1 MRLVLQRVSRAS
13 VIVAGQT
20 VGAIGSGY
28 LVLVGC
34 EQDDPAEELD
44 WLAQKLVN
52 LRLFDD
58 EAGVMN
64 RSILDVSG
72 EVLLVSQ
79 FTLLASTKKGT
90 RPSWHRAAKPE
101 IARPCYEAFV
111 KRVGEVLGRPPA
123 TGIFGADMRVELVN
137 DGPVTLILDSRLK
150 E

>member
-1 MRLVLQRVSRAS
+1 MRLVIQRVLCAS
-13 VIVAGQT
+13 VTVGAET
-20 VGAIGSGY
+20 VGAIHRGY
-28 LVLVGC
+28 LVLVGS
-34 EQDDPAEELD
+34 EEGDQPGELD

-58 EAGVMN
+58 DAGVMN

-101 IARPCYEAFV
+101 IARPTYEAFV

-123 TGIFGADMRVELVN
+123 TGVFGADMRVELVS
-137 DGPVTLILDSRLK
+137 DGPVTLILDSRLR

>member
-1 MRLVLQRVSRAS
+1 MRLVIQRVLRAS
-13 VIVAGQT
+13 VTVDMQT
-20 VGAIGSGY
+20 VGSIGLGY
-28 LVLVGC
+28 LVLVGS
-34 EQDDPAEELD
+34 EEGDQPDELD

-58 EAGVMN
+58 DTGVMN
-64 RSILDVSG
+64 RSILEVSG

-101 IARPCYEAFV
+101 QARPCYEAFV
-111 KRVGEVLGRPPA
+111 QRVETALGRAPA
-123 TGIFGADMRVELVN
+123 TGIFGADMGVELVN
-137 DGPVTLILDSRLK
+137 DGPVTLILDSRLR

>member
-1 MRLVLQRVSRAS
+1 MRLVLQRVLRAS
-13 VIVAGQT
+13 VSVADQP
-20 VGAIGSGY
+20 VGAIGPGY

-34 EQDDPAEELD
+34 EQVDQPEELD

-58 EAGVMN
+58 DAGVMN

-101 IARPCYEAFV
+101 VARPSYEAFV

-137 DGPVTLILDSRLK
+137 DGPVTLILDSRLR

>member
-1 MRLVLQRVSRAS
+1 MRIVLQRVSEAS
-13 VIVAGQT
+13 VSAERTLISK
-20 VGAIGSGY
+20 IGPGY

-34 EQDDPAEELD
+34 EANDTAEELD

-58 EAGVMN
+58 DAGVMN

-101 IARPCYEAFV
+101 VARSSYEAFV
-111 KRVGEVLGRPPA
+111 RRVGEVLGRPPA